1 MRMTETS
8 IVLCIPGD
16 KIHRRLE
23 CIMVFVLQQSTETE
37 Q

>member
-8 IVLCIPGD
+8 IVLYVPGD
-16 KIHRRLE
+16 KIHLRLE
-23 CIMVFVLQQSTETE
+23 CFMVFVLQQSTETE